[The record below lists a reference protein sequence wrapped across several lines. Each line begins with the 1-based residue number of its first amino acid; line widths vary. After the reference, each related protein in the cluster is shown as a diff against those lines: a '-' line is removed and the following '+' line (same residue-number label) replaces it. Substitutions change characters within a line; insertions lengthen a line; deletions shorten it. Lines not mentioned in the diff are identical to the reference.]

1 VARWSAIARS
11 RREDPMKIVL
21 LKGLSKYDALRC
33 YVDELA
39 KAFEKRGDT
48 VAILDVTP
56 PENLDNLPRLLQN
69 ERPVDLVFSFAILGE
84 YADEQGRSI
93 GDLAG
98 APHVVLFVDF
108 PFCQKDRLDRLSP
121 KTAILTIDASHVRVI
136 ESYYGPNRYAYV
148 GFCPVA
154 ALGEPQ
160 PLPETA
166 DAFLAARPVEVLCAM
181 SYFASGLPPWHDFT
195 EPTRSV
201 FAEAAELALREEW
214 VSAQEALDRW
224 FIQRG
229 IDLSHPAVKKNFDLV
244 RAQSVV
250 INEFVRGTRRAKF
263 FEAAAKVGLPLTCY
277 GDGYAGVLER
287 YKNIS
292 YQGLGDTAG
301 TPERMRQARLVINHN
316 SNFGEGLHD
325 RVPSGMLAGAAVAT
339 DTSKYYVEHY
349 EPGRDIALFHWQHL
363 EEDLAKVKDLLAD
376 GDALFA
382 MAKAG
387 QQKALH
393 QDRWEHRIDTIL
405 AAAKAAASR

>member
-1 VARWSAIARS
+1 
-11 RREDPMKIVL
+11 MKIVL
-21 LKGLSKYDALRC
+21 LKGQSKYDALRC
-33 YVDELA
+33 YIDELVR
-39 KAFEKRGDT
+39 AFEKRGDT
-48 VAILDVTP
+48 VAIIDMTEPDV
-56 PENLDNLPRLLQN
+56 LQN
-69 ERPVDLVFSFAILGE
+69 FPRYLEAERPADLVFSFSILGE
-84 YADEQGRSI
+84 YIDEQGRTV
-93 GDLAG
+93 GDIAG

-108 PFCQKDRLDRLSP
+108 PFCHKARLDGFSP
-121 KTAILTIDASHVRVI
+121 RAAVLTIDASHVRVI
-136 ESYYGPNRYAYV
+136 KSYYGPSRYAYV

-154 ALGEPQ
+154 AMGEPQ

-166 DAFLAARPVEVLCAM
+166 DAFLASRPVEVLCAM
-181 SYFASGLPPWHDFT
+181 SYFAAGLPPWHDFP

-201 FAEAAELALREEW
+201 FAEAADLALSEEW

-224 FIQRG
+224 FIERG
-229 IDLSHPAVKKNFDLV
+229 VDFNHPAVKKDFDIV
-244 RAQSVV
+244 RSQSVV

-277 GDGYAGVLER
+277 GDGYADILER
-287 YKNIS
+287 YKNIA

-301 TPERMRQARLVINHN
+301 TPERMRKSRLVINHN

-325 RVPSGMLAGAAVAT
+325 RVPSAMLAGAAVAT

-349 EPGRDIALFHWQHL
+349 QHGRDIALFRWQHI
-363 EEDLAKVKDLLAD
+363 EEDLAAVKELLND

-387 QQKALH
+387 QEKALH

-405 AAAKAAASR
+405 AAAAACPKP

>member
-1 VARWSAIARS
+1 
-11 RREDPMKIVL
+11 MKVIL
-21 LKGLSKYDALRC
+21 LKGQSKYDALRC

-39 KAFEKRGDT
+39 RTFESRGDT
-48 VAILDVTP
+48 VSIIDMKLPEVMQNFPRIL
-56 PENLDNLPRLLQN
+56 ES
-69 ERPVDLVFSFAILGE
+69 ERPADLVFSFSILGE
-84 YADEQGRSI
+84 YADERGRWI
-93 GDLAG
+93 GDIVG

-108 PFCQKDRLDRLSP
+108 PFCHTARLEHLSP
-121 KTAILTIDASHVRVI
+121 KAAILTIDASHVRI
-136 ESYYGPNRYAYV
+136 INSYFGPNRYAYV

-154 ALGEPQ
+154 AMGEPVA
-160 PLPETA
+160 LPETA
-166 DAFLAARPVEVLCAM
+166 EAYLASRPVDVLCAM
-181 SYFASGLPPWHDFT
+181 SYFAPGLPPWHDFP
-195 EPTRSV
+195 EPSKSV
-201 FAEAAELALREEW
+201 FAEAAELALSQEW
-214 VSAQEALDRW
+214 MSAQDALDRW
-224 FIQRG
+224 FIVRG
-229 IDLSHPAVKKNFDLV
+229 IDFNHPSVKKELDVV

-250 INEFVRGTRRAKF
+250 INEWVRGTRRAKF

-277 GDGYAGVLER
+277 GDGYADVLER

-349 EPGRDIALFHWQHL
+349 EPGREIALFRWQHL

-405 AAAKAAASR
+405 AAAHAVASR